1 MMERFREGFAALT
14 GHSKPLLWQERLYD
28 RLLEGD
34 VPSALDLPT
43 GLGKTSVMALWL
55 LALAEQMKDGGAPKL
70 PRRLVYVVDRR
81 AVVDQATEEAE
92 KLRAALRRPE
102 LSGVRTALGLA
113 EGEELPVSTL
123 RGKLADNRAWLADPA
138 KPAIIIGTVD
148 MTGSRLLF
156 SGYGV
161 SPRMRSVHAA
171 MLAVDSLFVLDESHL
186 APAFQKLLEQIAGGD
201 DRLWP
206 EQEIICPLHV
216 LPLSATGERKA
227 RAFTLTPEDEQD
239 AIVRRR
245 LHATKQLE
253 LKRVRT
259 GGKKDALAGALAQQA
274 LALAFDEEGTARTT
288 RREMNGETHERAP
301 RVIIYAHS
309 REVVLAVAKEL
320 RKHEWVKAEKRGGPL
335 KADIELFTGARR
347 VKEREEARKALEKL
361 GFLAGASG
369 TDPERPAFLVAT
381 AAAEVG
387 VDLDA
392 DHMVGDLAYWFSQN
406 RKIYVHWVA
415 LERMI
420 QRMGRVNRLGAAQE
434 SRLVVLVD
442 EDAIGKEK
450 DKEQQARLQAAVRAL
465 EALRGDASP
474 AALRRLQE
482 ESPEL
487 VRQAS
492 TPLPLYPPLELPH
505 VEAWAM
511 TSLPEHTGR
520 PDIQPWLRGWVE
532 EEPQATII
540 WRAYLPWR
548 SGKEKPLKRDVEAF
562 FRAARPHLLEMVEAP
577 AGLIIIKIIL
587 EGTKKWIE
595 KLQEENSER
604 LNFIEK
610 VPALIAISPAG
621 DFLHAWSLDELAKK
635 KINTD
640 LIAGKLL
647 IATREIGGLERNGL
661 LSEDAKEP
669 PETLDAGWDEEWLKE
684 IGFRVLVRTADSAEP
699 ALPPDWK
706 PALEVVLERDGDGK
720 PARWLEVRVLRG
732 EDAEEG
738 DPAIA
743 QREYHLKPHL
753 EEVAGEA
760 AALARRLQLPSLWQ
774 DSLHQAGLWHDMGKR
789 RLLWQ
794 RAANAPVRAVHSW
807 RPELKPEEAYAKTEG
822 PFNGRILNG
831 YRHEFGSLL
840 DALNDEELKKLPD
853 EQRDLVLHLIAAH
866 HGYARPL
873 IAAIDPKW
881 PSSRLEQRAMQAAL
895 RFARL
900 QRRFGP
906 WGLAWLEALL
916 RAADRKAS
924 ARIAQNDTPASAAP
938 EREGTHG

>member
-1 MMERFREGFAALT
+1 MDFAEAYSALT
-14 GHSKPLLWQERLYD
+14 GHPAPLAWQRRLYEQL
-28 RLLEGD
+28 RAGELPE
-34 VPSALDLPT
+34 ALDLPT

-92 KLRAALRRPE
+92 KLRAALRRAE
-102 LSGVRTALGLA
+102 LSGVRAALGLA

-161 SPRMRSVHAA
+161 GRGMRPVHAA

-206 EQEIICPLHV
+206 EREIIRPLRV
-216 LPLSATGERKA
+216 LPLSATGEHKA

-239 AIVRRR
+239 AIVRQR
-245 LHATKQLE
+245 LHAAKQLE
-253 LKRVRT
+253 LKHVRT

-274 LALAFDEEGTARTT
+274 LALAFDEVGTARTT

-309 REVVLAVAKEL
+309 REVALAVAKEL
-320 RKHEWVKAEKRGGPL
+320 RKHEWIKAEKRGGPL

-347 VKEREEARKALEKL
+347 VKEREEARNALKKL

-369 TDPERPAFLVAT
+369 TDQERPAFLVAT

-392 DHMVGDLAYWFSQN
+392 DHMVGDL
-406 RKIYVHWVA
+406 VA

-474 AALRRLQE
+474 AALRRLQQE
-482 ESPEL
+482 RPEL

-532 EEPQATII
+532 EESQATII

-562 FRAARPHLLEMVEAP
+562 FRAARPHLLEMVEAH
-577 AGLIIIKIIL
+577 AGVLADVLIKGAKNQL
-587 EGTKKWIE
+587 KQAGKED
-595 KLQEENSER
+595 ENLVPEQT
-604 LNFIEK
+604 
-610 VPALIAISPAG
+610 PALIVLSLAG
-621 DFLHAWSLDELAKK
+621 DFQRAWSLAELAEEKK
-635 KINTD
+635 SSLMPNIS
-640 LIAGKLL
+640 GRLL
-647 IATREIGGLERNGL
+647 VAAREIGGLERNGL
-661 LSEDAKEP
+661 LSKDAKEP
-669 PETLDAGWDEEWLKE
+669 PETLDAGWDEEWLQE
-684 IGFRVLVRTADSAEP
+684 IGFRVLVRTTDSAEP
-699 ALPPDWK
+699 TLSPDWK

-743 QREYHLKPHL
+743 RRNYHLKPHL
-753 EEVAGEA
+753 EDVAGEA

-774 DSLHQAGLWHDMGKR
+774 DILHQAGLWHDMGKR

-807 RPELKPEEAYAKTEG
+807 RPELKAEEAYAKTEG
-822 PFNGRILNG
+822 PFNGRMLNG

-840 DALNDEELKKLPD
+840 DALNDEELKKLPN
-853 EQRDLVLHLIAAH
+853 EQRELVLHLIAAH

-881 PSSRLEQRAMQAAL
+881 PSSRLEQQAMQAAL

-938 EREGTHG
+938 AREGTHG